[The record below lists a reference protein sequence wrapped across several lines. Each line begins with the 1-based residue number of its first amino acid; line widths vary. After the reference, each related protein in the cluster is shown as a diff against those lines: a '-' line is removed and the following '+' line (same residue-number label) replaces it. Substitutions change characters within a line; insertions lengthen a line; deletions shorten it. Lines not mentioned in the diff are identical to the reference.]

1 MLWLM
6 IIALQGIIIIPLSLT
21 LGSSQVPN
29 KNRKLQAKWY
39 PASCEGS
46 VWTCDCLLS
55 SVQSDSQENNSVNV
69 KSNTCFVL
77 LLISRVQQQLQYL
90 PFQHPLCAKVSRVTD
105 LYIIYTY
112 KPMKSWKPLSIYFLI
127 FVRTSSQYPPFSRK
141 FDMLIRLSGD
151 SQKCS
156 VLQMLQNVIFKLD
169 NTNEKE

>member
-77 LLISRVQQQLQYL
+77 LLISRVQQYL

-112 KPMKSWKPLSIYFLI
+112 KPMKSWKPLSIYF
-127 FVRTSSQYPPFSRK
+127 
-141 FDMLIRLSGD
+141 
-151 SQKCS
+151 
-156 VLQMLQNVIFKLD
+156 
-169 NTNEKE
+169 